1 MLKIKYWKKKFQK
14 KKSAFIFCEKKINL
28 FGYQW
33 SAVTVEAFD
42 LSEDAFEK
50 HNEILAK
57 TQTNRPK
64 FTSSTRF
71 NSLRDWAVSLK
82 FQKSICNFYFNCP
95 LFEFDTTALHRILDI
110 FILPM

>member
-1 MLKIKYWKKKFQK
+1 M
-14 KKSAFIFCEKKINL
+14 
-28 FGYQW
+28 
-33 SAVTVEAFD
+33 EAFD

-64 FTSSTRF
+64 FTSSTHF

-82 FQKSICNFYFNCP
+82 FQKSICNLYFNCP